1 MKTTAI
7 LLALLVSF
15 AATAAEP
22 PLVTRHSSLVT
33 PRSGHSSLVTGEDAP
48 ALAWKLPPFAT
59 LEGDI
64 LTIDVPES
72 AARQGCRASA
82 EIDLSP
88 YDGVPLEAEI
98 EARGERIA
106 KPRDAWNGLKF
117 QFEYVDPDSGETQYP
132 NTASRLGDFPRQT
145 LHVRDA
151 LCTAKRDAR
160 LILGLQDTSGKVVFD
175 LSTLRIREGRP
186 FWPVTNQ
193 TLRCAYSAPMGVT
206 SDERR
211 VTSEV
216 APPLVTRHLS
226 LVTAQQPLRGVMSP
240 GRDMVEDD
248 FATLRDWG
256 ATLLRYQMCRDWG
269 KTNAN
274 RDLAEFDQWLEGRLD
289 HFERVVLPMC
299 RKYGLRVVLD
309 LHVTPGGRRAGGE
322 FNMFFERE
330 YAEHFIAFWR
340 RTAERF
346 RGNADVI
353 YGYDLCNEPVQ
364 HSEALPECD
373 YWNLQRR
380 AAEAIREIDPETPI
394 IVEANNWDVPSNFS
408 ALSPLALTN
417 VIYEVHVYNPAQYTH
432 QGVFRPVDE
441 PIPYPCADKGWN
453 KDYLRRILIPV
464 RAFEKRHGA
473 KIYVGEFS
481 AAAWAPGAGEY
492 LRDCTALFNEFGW
505 DWTYHAFRESP
516 CWSVEHEG
524 SDARHLV
531 PSADNPRKRALQE
544 GLRST
549 PSHGRP

>member
-1 MKTTAI
+1 MKTSS
-7 LLALLVSF
+7 LVLPLIASAF
-15 AATAAEP
+15 VLTAAP

-33 PRSGHSSLVTGEDAP
+33 GEGDGKAV
-48 ALAWKLPPFAT
+48 ALAWNLPPYAT
-59 LEGDI
+59 LEGDN
-64 LTIDVPES
+64 LTIDVPVE
-72 AARQGCRASA
+72 AARHGCRASA

-98 EARGERIA
+98 KALGERIA

-151 LCTAKRDAR
+151 LCMAKRDAR

-175 LSTLRIREGRP
+175 LSTLRIREGKP

-193 TLRCAYSAPMGVT
+193 THRCAYSAP
-206 SDERR
+206 
-211 VTSEV
+211 V
-216 APPLVTRHLS
+216 AEAAIH
-226 LVTAQQPLRGVMSP
+226 RGVMSP

-248 FATLRDWG
+248 FATLRNWG

-289 HFERVVLPMC
+289 YFARVVLPMC

-340 RTAERF
+340 RTAARF
-346 RGNADVI
+346 KGNAYVI

-364 HSEALPECD
+364 HNEALPECD

-380 AAEAIREIDPETPI
+380 GG
-394 IVEANNWDVPSNFS
+394 
-408 ALSPLALTN
+408 
-417 VIYEVHVYNPAQYTH
+417 H
-432 QGVFRPVDE
+432 
-441 PIPYPCADKGWN
+441 
-453 KDYLRRILIPV
+453 
-464 RAFEKRHGA
+464 
-473 KIYVGEFS
+473 
-481 AAAWAPGAGEY
+481 
-492 LRDCTALFNEFGW
+492 
-505 DWTYHAFRESP
+505 
-516 CWSVEHEG
+516 
-524 SDARHLV
+524 
-531 PSADNPRKRALQE
+531 PRN
-544 GLRST
+544 
-549 PSHGRP
+549 

>member
-15 AATAAEP
+15 AANAVEP
-22 PLVTRHSSLVT
+22 F
-33 PRSGHSSLVTGEDAP
+33 
-48 ALAWKLPPFAT
+48 ALDWNLPPYAT
-59 LEGDI
+59 LEGNI
-64 LTIDVPES
+64 LTIDVPEE
-72 AARQGCRASA
+72 AARKGCRASA
-82 EIDLSP
+82 EIDLSA
-88 YDGVPLEAEI
+88 YDGVPLEADI
-98 EARGERIA
+98 EAQGERIA

-145 LHVRDA
+145 LHVRDS
-151 LCTAKRDAR
+151 LCTAKRNAR

-175 LSTLRIREGRP
+175 LSTLRIREGKP
-186 FWPVTNQ
+186 YWPITNE
-193 TLRCAYSAPMGVT
+193 THRCEYTALPN
-206 SDERR
+206 
-211 VTSEV
+211 
-216 APPLVTRHLS
+216 LVKGETRDMRHETCEDMKTRDATTNLASNVSSLVSRQSSLVSSRHL
-226 LVTAQQPLRGVMSP
+226 APHKGVMSP

-274 RDLAEFDQWLEGRLD
+274 RDLAEFNQWLDGRLD
-289 HFERVVLPMC
+289 HFESVVLPMC
-299 RKYGLRVVLD
+299 RKYGIRVVLD

-330 YAEHFIAFWR
+330 YADYFVDKWR
-340 RTAERF
+340 RMAERF

-364 HSEALPECD
+364 HNEALPECD
-373 YWNLQRR
+373 YWSLQRR

-417 VIYEVHVYNPAQYTH
+417 VIYEVHVYNPFQYTH
-432 QGVFRPVDE
+432 QGIFRPVDE
-441 PIPYPCADKGWN
+441 PVPYPSGGSGWN

-464 RAFEKRHGA
+464 RAFEARHGA

-492 LRDCTALFNEFGW
+492 LRDCTDLFNEFGW

-516 CWSVEHEG
+516 CWSVEHAG
-524 SDARHLV
+524 PDGRHLA
-531 PSADNPRKRALQE
+531 PSADNPRKRALRD
-544 GLRST
+544 GLAAGSEE
-549 PSHGRP
+549 